1 MFSNSISF
9 QSKVFLWKYWN
20 YFYGLNDTIHTFVYC
35 FESVLNIQI
44 QNISLIE
51 LTLIWKKKISHILW
65 NTCTIFAFSELN
77 RGIWEPNSPWNFQ
90 VSRTNLSKV
99 IVLTDGQTDGRPH
112 EQNWIWPR
120 IRHQGVEPYRLRLFL
135 ARNWKITEGALKN
148 GRTVI
153 AKQTHPSSILHFL

>member
-51 LTLIWKKKISHILW
+51 LTLIWKKRAIFYGTTVRFLPLANLTTVFGSQTHFEIFKSLGQTCRKLSCLRTDKHRPAPRTELNFTPDSSSRSRTLSFETIFLSKLENHRHSG
-65 NTCTIFAFSELN
+65 CTI
-77 RGIWEPNSPWNFQ
+77 
-90 VSRTNLSKV
+90 
-99 IVLTDGQTDGRPH
+99 
-112 EQNWIWPR
+112 
-120 IRHQGVEPYRLRLFL
+120 
-135 ARNWKITEGALKN
+135 
-148 GRTVI
+148 
-153 AKQTHPSSILHFL
+153 